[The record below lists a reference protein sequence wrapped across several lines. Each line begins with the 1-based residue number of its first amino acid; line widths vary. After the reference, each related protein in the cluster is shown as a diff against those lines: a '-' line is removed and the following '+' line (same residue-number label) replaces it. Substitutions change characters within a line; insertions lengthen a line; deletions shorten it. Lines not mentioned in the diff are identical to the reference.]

1 MDRYNYDPFHA
12 IADPG
17 RRDILMMLTKEKLSI
32 NAIADNFDISRP
44 AVSKHIKILYEA
56 GFIAI
61 SEQGRER
68 YCELSQKG
76 FDEVKE
82 WIVFFE
88 QFWKQKMLNLEKL
101 LNKQSHKKPKK

>member
-17 RRDILMMLTKEKLSI
+17 RRNILMMLTKEKLSI

-61 SEQGRER
+61 SEEGRER
-68 YCELSQKG
+68 YCELSPKG
-76 FDEVKE
+76 FEEVKE

-101 LNKQSHKKPKK
+101 LIKRSNKKPKK